1 MKLLHRYG
9 GGSVDDPS
17 DLASPV
23 RQEDEDDSDGEEPL
37 LSGEWNKKKNQN
49 GLAHGDVL
57 KILVMLENYR
67 QRIKR
72 SALFSERPKM

>member
-1 MKLLHRYG
+1 MCPDNENDVFFKFFVMKLPPRYG

-37 LSGEWNKKKNQN
+37 LSGEGNEKKK
-49 GLAHGDVL
+49 
-57 KILVMLENYR
+57 
-67 QRIKR
+67 
-72 SALFSERPKM
+72 PK